1 MSSKKEF
8 FEDEK
13 DCADML
19 GVSVEEYRNSLKN
32 IKHSSKETKS
42 DNYSFDNS
50 ILDYLGLNE
59 ECLKKKK
66 NEV

>member
-1 MSSKKEF
+1 MISKKEF
-8 FEDEK
+8 LEEER

-19 GVSVEEYRNSLKN
+19 GVSVEEYRNDLKN
-32 IKHSSKETKS
+32 VKISTKEIKS

-50 ILDYLGLNE
+50 ILNYLGLDE
-59 ECLKKKK
+59 KSLKKKK